1 MKMEKLIDTSGL
13 SPETAGWVRSVLRT
27 WVLEP
32 HHIKLLLLA
41 AQHWDRAQNAR
52 REIEKNGPTFTDRF
66 GSPKSKPEVQIERDS
81 SVCFARLLRELA
93 LDVELPESPRPAGFI
108 GKGKK

>member
-41 AQHWDRAQNAR
+41 AAHWDRVQNAR
-52 REIEKNGPTFTDRF
+52 RVILRDGAVFLDRF
-66 GSPKSKPEVQIERDS
+66 GQPKARPEIAIERDS
-81 SVCFARLLRELA
+81 SVVFSRLLRELA